1 MIANTMYRIMV
12 ITRLA
17 YVPVLKTKTNTTVC
31 HITRQKEGR
40 IAAKLKAE
48 PIMSGSLKSEDAVCL
63 RRLEIVMCEKVKL
76 IL

>member
-48 PIMSGSLKSEDAVCL
+48 PIMSGSLKSEASAVCL
-63 RRLEIVMCEKVKL
+63 RRLEIVMCEKL
-76 IL
+76 S